1 MADVLG
7 SAALASGTR
16 NSASKP
22 VTLSLPAVRW
32 LDELPDQVRPD
43 RTAARFPH
51 IVNTLSTRWQ
61 APQAC
66 LAYFEELLLDNR
78 GDRGGFP
85 PQIARELAL
94 LKDFYESAVFPT
106 NQTAWDEL
114 ARGVRGATV
123 R

>member
-7 SAALASGTR
+7 AAALVAGTR
-16 NSASKP
+16 RSAFRP
-22 VTLSLPAVRW
+22 VALALPAVRW
-32 LDELPDQVRPD
+32 LDELPESLRPD

-51 IVNTLSTRWQ
+51 IVNTLSMHWQ

-66 LAYFEELLLDNR
+66 LAYFDELLIDSR
-78 GDRGGFP
+78 GDRSGFP
-85 PQIARELAL
+85 PKIARELAL

-114 ARGVRGATV
+114 TRGPHGATI